1 MSDDNR
7 VVRSINELSLAT
19 WFGGSL
25 MGAVGV
31 RRAAAMGGDAAQAER
46 AGWEAW
52 QPIQVVAIGAQLLS
66 GAGLTVANRGRYLA
80 QRGVPRTSLIRTAI
94 TGGAIV
100 ATAMA
105 ASRGHQLADA
115 SAADTDPTELDRLRR
130 QTRRWQAVV
139 PLLTG
144 ALVVSDA
151 VMGEQQRT
159 RQVVRGLAQRLVPG
173 V

>member
-1 MSDDNR
+1 MSDDDR
-7 VVRSINELSLAT
+7 MLRSVNELSLAT

-25 MGAVGV
+25 MGAVGL
-31 RRAAAMGGDAAQAER
+31 RRAASMGGDAAQAER

-66 GAGLTVANRGRYLA
+66 GAGLTVSNRGRYVA
-80 QRGVPRTSLIRTAI
+80 QWGVARTSLVRTAI

-100 ATAMA
+100 ATTMA
-105 ASRGHQLADA
+105 ATRGHQLADE
-115 SAADTDPTELDRLRR
+115 SAAGTDPTEIERLRR
-130 QTRRWQAVV
+130 QTRRWQAAV

-144 ALVVSDA
+144 ALVVADA
-151 VMGEQQRT
+151 VMGEQQRPQ
-159 RQVVRGLAQRLVPG
+159 QVVRGLAQRFVPG